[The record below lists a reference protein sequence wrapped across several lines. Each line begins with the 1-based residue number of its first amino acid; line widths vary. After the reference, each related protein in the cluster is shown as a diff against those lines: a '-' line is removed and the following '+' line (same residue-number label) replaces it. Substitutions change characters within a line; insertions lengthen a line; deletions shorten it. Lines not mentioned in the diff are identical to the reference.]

1 MNRTAGSP
9 TLEGLPSAV
18 LEEILLKVVDVESL
32 CSAACACRTLRS
44 SVSQILSSLS
54 SLDLSGFSPNPQT
67 LNCVLRENKVLKS
80 LTLNCLRLDDSSV
93 SIFVGSSLQ
102 ELVLQRCSSLSF
114 QILSSIGERCP
125 SLRVLVLEMGGQGLP
140 QIFKKNL
147 AQMLIGCA
155 SLETLCLRIRGTE
168 LDADGFESMELFL
181 PRTIKILQLQP
192 VLEHDVMQFMHETGV
207 NRNSVESASLSIPR
221 SLVPIDMRLQSMS
234 LVLDIISDEL
244 LISIANHLQF
254 LTQLDLEDRPSK
266 EPSLHHDLTNSGLQS
281 LSSCKHLTCLSLT
294 RSKQNFAATFKRVN
308 DMGMF
313 LLAEGCKSLEAVKLG
328 GFSRVSDAGFA
339 AILHSCRSLKKFEVF
354 SAFFL
359 SDLAFHNFSE
369 APSSLIEV
377 RLISCSLITSETVG
391 KLSSC
396 KSLEV
401 LDLWGC
407 KSVADHWLS
416 SVSTL
421 NGLTTLNLGGADITD
436 SSLSVLSLGNSPIAS
451 LCLRGCKRVTDKGI
465 ALLFRG
471 GGTISKTLSALD
483 LGYMPGISDRA
494 IHTIAETGLEIT
506 DLCLRYCYFVTD
518 SSIEVLASK
527 RGPREGNKPIRNL
540 DIYHCIGLSL
550 NSLAF
555 LRRPSF
561 CGLRWLGIGQ
571 TSFSSRG
578 NASFTKIYRDRPQ
591 LTVCWDGCEMGC
603 HNGWQFHGPDDHL
616 F

>member
-1 MNRTAGSP
+1 MNRRTSNQSF
-9 TLEGLPSAV
+9 ERLPSAV
-18 LEEILLKVVDVESL
+18 LEEILVKMDVESL
-32 CSAACACRTLRS
+32 CSAACASRTLRS

-54 SLDLSGFSPNPQT
+54 SLDLSGFSPNSEI
-67 LNCVLRENKVLKS
+67 LNCVLRENEVLKS

-93 SIFVGSSLQ
+93 RNFIGSSLQ
-102 ELVLQRCSSLSF
+102 ELVLQRCSLLSY
-114 QILSSIGERCP
+114 QIFCSIGERCP

-147 AQMLIGCA
+147 AQMLKGCA
-155 SLETLCLRIRGTE
+155 NLETLSLKIRGTAE
-168 LDADGFESMELFL
+168 LDADGFESIELFL
-181 PRTIKILQLQP
+181 PRTIKILRLQP
-192 VLEHDVMQFMHETGV
+192 VLEHDVMQFMHETRV
-207 NRNSVESASLSIPR
+207 DRNSVASDSLSIPTYPA
-221 SLVPIDMRLQSMS
+221 PIDMKLHSIS

-244 LISIANHLQF
+244 LISIANNLQF
-254 LTQLDLEDRPSK
+254 LIELDLEDRPSK
-266 EPSLHHDLTNSGLQS
+266 EPLLHHDMTNSGLQS
-281 LSSCKHLTCLSLT
+281 LSSCRHLTCLSLT

-313 LLAEGCKSLEAVKLG
+313 LLAEGCKSLESVRLG

-339 AILHSCRSLKKFEVF
+339 AILHSCKSLKKFEVF

-369 APSSLIEV
+369 APSSLTEV
-377 RLISCSLITSETVG
+377 RLVSCSLITSETVG

-396 KSLEV
+396 RSLEV

-407 KSVADHWLS
+407 KSVADNWLGLI
-416 SVSTL
+416 STL
-421 NGLTTLNLGGADITD
+421 SGLTTLNLGGADITD
-436 SSLSVLSLGNSPIAS
+436 NSLSVLSMGNSPIAS

-483 LGYMPGISDRA
+483 LGYMPGISDKAVR
-494 IHTIAETGLEIT
+494 TVAEAGLKIT
-506 DLCLRYCYFVTD
+506 DLCIRYCYFVTD
-518 SSIEVLASK
+518 ASMEVLASK
-527 RGPREGNKPIRNL
+527 RRSKGHKPIQNL

-550 NSLAF
+550 NLLAF

-571 TSFSSRG
+571 TSLSNRR
-578 NASFTKIYRDRPQ
+578 NANFAEIYRDRPW

-603 HNGWQFHGPDDHL
+603 HNGWHFHGPEDHL